1 MEDSLLIEKEWL
13 LFVKYT
19 IPSVLSML
27 GFSLYILADTY
38 FVANGVGAIE
48 LSALNIAI
56 PVYGFMAAIAILL
69 GMGGSTL
76 FSIYR
81 GKGDFNSANDV
92 FTMSM
97 LNCAIVSTVILLL
110 GVFAS
115 RYIAALLG
123 ASGIILDYVDIYLK
137 VIMILCPLMIF
148 SNVLINFVRNDGK
161 PKIAMVAMI
170 IGTALNIVCD
180 YIFIYIFN
188 WGMAG
193 AALATSFSPII
204 SLIIGIYFIK
214 KNSTLKLKKFKY
226 KYSML
231 KESIHCGISS
241 FLSEVSISVVILI
254 FNIVILDISGEIAVA
269 AYGIITNIALVCLC
283 MFNGLAQGMQPIIS
297 TNFGSGKKQRM
308 LKVLKIGI
316 IVALISGVLFYA
328 VGVLYPKEIAEAFN
342 GQGSIELTN
351 LTVNGIR
358 IYFIAFIFMGVNI
371 VILSFYQSIMKA
383 KEAFIL
389 SVLRGFLLI
398 VVLLLILT
406 PLWGMNGVW
415 LVVPITE
422 LITLVLSSIS
432 LIKYLNSEKNPSIE
446 VDYEKS
452 EVVSK

>member
-19 IPSVLSML
+19 IPSVLSMI

-38 FVANGVGAIE
+38 FVANGVGAIG

-81 GKGDFNSANDV
+81 GKGDFDSANDV
-92 FTMSM
+92 FSMSM
-97 LNCAIVSTVILLL
+97 FNCAVVSTVILLL
-110 GVFAS
+110 GIFAS
-115 RYIAALLG
+115 KYIAILLG
-123 ASGIILDYVDIYLK
+123 ASGIILDYVEVYLK

-161 PKIAMVAMI
+161 PKVAMVAMI
-170 IGTALNIVCD
+170 IGTALNIACD
-180 YIFIYIFN
+180 YIFIYIFK
-188 WGMAG
+188 WGMFG

-204 SLIIGIYFIK
+204 SLIIGLYFIK
-214 KNSTLKLKKFKY
+214 NSRLKLKKFKY

-254 FNIVILDISGEIAVA
+254 FNIVILDISGEMAVA

-297 TNFGSGKKQRM
+297 TNFGSNKRTRM
-308 LKVLKIGI
+308 LKVLKMGI
-316 IVALISGVLFYA
+316 IVALILGIIFYV
-328 VGVLYPKEIAEAFN
+328 VGMVYPKEITEAFN
-342 GQGSIELTN
+342 GQDSAILTN

-432 LIKYLNSEKNPSIE
+432 LIKYLNSEKNLSIE
-446 VDYEKS
+446 VDYKKS